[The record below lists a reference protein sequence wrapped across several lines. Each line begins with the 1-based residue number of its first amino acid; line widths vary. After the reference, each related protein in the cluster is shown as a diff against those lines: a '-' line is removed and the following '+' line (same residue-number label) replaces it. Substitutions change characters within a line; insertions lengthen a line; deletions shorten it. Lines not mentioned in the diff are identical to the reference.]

1 MKIILIVLTLF
12 GLNACKLEKPA
23 QQVLHHHNMCEG
35 LISFF
40 LKTQNLEEY
49 KLLNKQ
55 VAPGFLKNYTYHYR
69 SEKNIH
75 FKVLPTRANLNF
87 QCYENPD
94 QTISIILL
102 DGKNTFTILQ
112 MPKLDTRIL
121 KKITAY
127 RSL

>member
-55 VAPGFLKNYTYHYR
+55 VASGFLKNYTYHYR

-112 MPKLDTRIL
+112 ILKLDTRIL

-127 RSL
+127 RNP

>member
-23 QQVLHHHNMCEG
+23 QQVLHHHKICEG
-35 LISFF
+35 LITFF
-40 LKTQNLEEY
+40 LKTQNLEGY
-49 KLLNKQ
+49 KLLKKQ
-55 VAPGFLKNYTYHYR
+55 VASGFSKNYTYHYR
-69 SEKNIH
+69 FEKNIH
-75 FKVLPTRANLNF
+75 SKLMPTRPNLNF
-87 QCYENPD
+87 QCYEKRD

-112 MPKLDTRIL
+112 ILKLDTRIL

-127 RSL
+127 RNP